1 VAKAGAPAL
10 TTFVLALT
18 AGAFIGLGAVLSTTV
33 ATGSSVGYGPTRWL
47 AGVAFSLGLI
57 LVVVAGAELFTGN
70 NLIVMSVVAGHV
82 PVARLFRNWAIV
94 YVGNALGALSVVVM
108 VTVAEWWRLAD
119 SAVGVSALSTAAAKT
134 DLSFMAVFARGVL
147 ANALVCLAIWLA
159 TGGRTVFDKIAAII
173 FPISAF
179 VASGFEH
186 SIANVFFIPMGLVL
200 RGNEEVVA
208 AARLPARQL
217 ARLDPEGMLTNLS
230 ASTLGN
236 VIGGSVLVGLVYW
249 FVYLAEPRIA
259 LTAPERSSSP
269 TSDLLLGLQAEPIEL
284 LSSAVSATAREKRRP
299 ATIVIVDPTTMAAP
313 IPTIGPVGGSQ
324 MSPASR

>member
-1 VAKAGAPAL
+1 MAGHDAFSPSEIASLVETLGVAKAGAPAL
-10 TTFVLALT
+10 TTFLLALA

-82 PVARLFRNWAIV
+82 PLARLLRNWAIV
-94 YVGNALGALSVVVM
+94 YVGNALGALSIVVM

-147 ANALVCLAIWLA
+147 ANALVCLAVWLA

-186 SIANVFFIPMGLVL
+186 SIANMFFIPMGLVL
-200 RGNEEVVA
+200 RGNEDVVTA
-208 AARLPARQL
+208 AGLPARQL
-217 ARLDPEGMLTNLS
+217 ATLDPEGLLTNLI
-230 ASTLGN
+230 ASTIGN
-236 VIGGSVLVGLVYW
+236 VIGGSLLVGLVYW
-249 FVYLAEPRIA
+249 FVYLR
-259 LTAPERSSSP
+259 P
-269 TSDLLLGLQAEPIEL
+269 T
-284 LSSAVSATAREKRRP
+284 
-299 ATIVIVDPTTMAAP
+299 
-313 IPTIGPVGGSQ
+313 GGT
-324 MSPASR
+324 R